1 MEKTVITR
9 EDLKAYPKNKVIN
22 KNYHKFKLNKN
33 LSEKSMNTTVKM
45 LYQVMAGN
53 KGST

>member
-9 EDLKAYPKNKVIN
+9 EDLKAYPKNKASF

-45 LYQVMAGN
+45 FHQVMVDN
-53 KGST
+53 NESK